1 MPSKKANT
9 RVKKQPT
16 AKPAVRRSAAVSVEQ
31 GGSRRLAGAAA
42 LLFWP
47 VVGLTLLLWVVYRS
61 LFQFPVWFDETLG
74 KAIFFGLP
82 VWFYVSM
89 TRVTEIPDALAFN
102 KLKPGLLQGIAFG
115 GVFGFAVT
123 LASLFRTGESVQAA
137 LLFSSNAFWWEFF
150 LALMTGFWETLFFF
164 AFVMTIIQLMYRK
177 WSLLQQVLLT
187 SVVFIVFHLPN
198 LVLMFAGPY
207 LVSYIVLIWAFSI
220 GQAFIYSRNQNAYTL
235 LISQAIWGMVLLVHV
250 MN

>member
-9 RVKKQPT
+9 RVRKHAT
-16 AKPAVRRSAAVSVEQ
+16 TRHSAAASSAQ
-31 GGSRRLAGAAA
+31 AGNRRLTGAAA

-89 TRVTEIPDALAFN
+89 TRVMEIPDALAFY

-115 GVFGFAVT
+115 GIFGFAMT
-123 LASLFRTGESVQAA
+123 LVNLFTSSEVVQAA
-137 LLFSSNAFWWEFF
+137 PLFSSNAFWWEFF

-198 LVLMFAGPY
+198 LVLLFAGPY
-207 LVSYIVLIWAFSI
+207 LFSYIILIWVFSI
-220 GQAFIYSRNQNAYTL
+220 GQAFIYARNQNAYTL
-235 LISQAIWGMVLLVHV
+235 MISQAIWGMVLLVHI